1 MSNPSAPL
9 IPSLSATTAANE
21 GNIKSGVV
29 VATNI
34 WLGCEED
41 RLEELIEKEYSV
53 PPQAMRD
60 SYNRY
65 VVLCKERG
73 MHACSYLQY
82 LKDWIAISEE
92 DE

>member
-1 MSNPSAPL
+1 MTSMSILNDMIVGLVLVGIL
-9 IPSLSATTAANE
+9 IGIWSLY
-21 GNIKSGVV
+21 
-29 VATNI
+29 NI

-41 RLEELIEKEYSV
+41 RLEELIKQEYSV
-53 PPQAMRD
+53 PPGALRD
-60 SYNRY
+60 QYNRY
-65 VVLCKERG
+65 VVLCMERG

>member
-1 MSNPSAPL
+1 MNTLNDAIVGL
-9 IPSLSATTAANE
+9 VLVGILVGIWSLY
-21 GNIKSGVV
+21 
-29 VATNI
+29 NI
-34 WLGCEED
+34 WIGCEED

-53 PPQAMRD
+53 PPKAVRD
-60 SYNRY
+60 SYNHY
-65 VVLCKERG
+65 VVLCMERG

>member
-1 MSNPSAPL
+1 MNSLNDAIVGLVL
-9 IPSLSATTAANE
+9 IGILVGIWSLY
-21 GNIKSGVV
+21 
-29 VATNI
+29 NI

-41 RLEELIEKEYSV
+41 RLEELIEREYSV
-53 PPQAMRD
+53 PPGAVRD

-65 VVLCKERG
+65 VVLCMERR
-73 MHACSYLQY
+73 MHACSYRQY

>member
-1 MSNPSAPL
+1 MNTLNDMIVGLVLVGIL
-9 IPSLSATTAANE
+9 IGIWSLY
-21 GNIKSGVV
+21 
-29 VATNI
+29 NI

-65 VVLCKERG
+65 VVLCMEQG

>member
-1 MSNPSAPL
+1 MNSMNSMNDMIVGLVLVGIL
-9 IPSLSATTAANE
+9 IGIWSLY
-21 GNIKSGVV
+21 
-29 VATNI
+29 NI

-53 PPQAMRD
+53 PPGAVRD

-65 VVLCKERG
+65 VVLCMERG

>member
-1 MSNPSAPL
+1 MTILNDSIVGLVLVGIL
-9 IPSLSATTAANE
+9 IGIWSLY
-21 GNIKSGVV
+21 
-29 VATNI
+29 NI
-34 WLGCEED
+34 WLGYEED

-53 PPQAMRD
+53 PPGALRD
-60 SYNRY
+60 LYNRY
-65 VVLCKERG
+65 VILCMERG

>member
-1 MSNPSAPL
+1 MNTLNDAIVGLVLVGIL
-9 IPSLSATTAANE
+9 IGIWSLY
-21 GNIKSGVV
+21 
-29 VATNI
+29 NI

-53 PPQAMRD
+53 PPGAVRD

-65 VVLCKERG
+65 VVACMERG

-82 LKDWIAISEE
+82 LKDWIALCEE

>member
-1 MSNPSAPL
+1 MNSMNILNDAIVGLVLVGIL
-9 IPSLSATTAANE
+9 IGIWSLY
-21 GNIKSGVV
+21 
-29 VATNI
+29 NI

-53 PPQAMRD
+53 PPKALRD

-65 VVLCKERG
+65 AVLCMERG
-73 MHACSYLQY
+73 MPACSYLQY

-92 DE
+92 GE

>member
-1 MSNPSAPL
+1 MNSLNSLNDMIVGLVLVGIL
-9 IPSLSATTAANE
+9 IGIWSLY
-21 GNIKSGVV
+21 
-29 VATNI
+29 NI

-41 RLEELIEKEYSV
+41 RLEELIGQEYSV
-53 PPQAMRD
+53 PPKALRD
-60 SYNRY
+60 LYNRY
-65 VVLCKERG
+65 VVLCMERG